1 MLPTKSS
8 TTDLDL
14 IAAAIQ
20 GIIRSTDLLGRY
32 MDVVNSD
39 MEAMTQ
45 EKSHWIQEIQDMEQ
59 AC

>member
-1 MLPTKSS
+1 MLPIKSS
-8 TTDLDL
+8 TTDFDL

-20 GIIRSTDLLGRY
+20 GITQSTDLLGRY

-45 EKSHWIQEIQDMEQ
+45 EKSHWVKEIEDMEQ
-59 AC
+59 TC